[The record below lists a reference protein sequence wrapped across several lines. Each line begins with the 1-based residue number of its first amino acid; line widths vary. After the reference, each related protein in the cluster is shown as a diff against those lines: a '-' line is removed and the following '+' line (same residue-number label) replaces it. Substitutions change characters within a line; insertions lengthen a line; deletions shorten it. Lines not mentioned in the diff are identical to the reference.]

1 MSISSDSSA
10 LRAATD
16 PARPVWS
23 LTVAP
28 AFSRTCIVI
37 WPSINCSVN
46 SLEPTVTSASERFT
60 FPEVPP
66 PPPQPAAIMAR
77 TAMSPT
83 SRNRFTLF
91 VCMFTPPRSSGS
103 QKRLPRLALQPPG
116 AKDIFGH
123 PRQPVDKQGQ
133 NGCQPAG
140 GDQHHR
146 PVQPYGVVDH
156 LSQAAGS
163 YERHQRGG
171 AHVNDQGCP
180 DAGEDDGNGQR
191 QLDAEQHRQLGHSHA
206 AGCLDDRAVDL
217 LQPHHGIA
225 QNGEERIGHEGD
237 YGGPEPEVP
246 GEGEQGEQPDG
257 RDRLAYVGQR
267 DYERRHPAGVGS
279 GEQYARGHGEH
290 HDYNGGYPG
299 ELDEPARLLD
309 DGARV
314 QRAPLDAVE
323 VLAAYVQV
331 ERQAREPEKD
341 GHREV
346 AQQARCTLGAR
357 RSLRLA
363 RHSPPSPLWTS
374 RLALSRVCSSGRIA
388 LIASST
394 VSKST
399 TPW

>member
-10 LRAATD
+10 LRAATV
-16 PARPVWS
+16 PASPVWS
-23 LTVAP
+23 FTVAP
-28 AFSRTCIVI
+28 AFSRICSVI

-46 SLEPTVTSASERFT
+46 SLEPTVNSASERFT

-66 PPPQPAAIMAR
+66 PPPQPAAIRIR

-91 VCMFTPPRSSGS
+91 IRMFPPPRSSRL
-103 QKRLPRLALQPPG
+103 QERLPRLSLQTPG
-116 AKDIFGH
+116 AQDILGYAS
-123 PRQPVDKQGQ
+123 QPVDRQGQ
-133 NGCQPAG
+133 NCGQPAG

-156 LSQAAGS
+156 LTQAAGS

-171 AHVNDQGCP
+171 AHVDDQGGP
-180 DAGEDDGNGQR
+180 DAGEDDGDGER
-191 QLDAEQHRQLGHSHA
+191 QLDAEQHRQLGHPHA
-206 AGCLDDRAVDL
+206 ACCLDDGAIDL

-246 GEGEQGEQPDG
+246 DECEQGEQPDG

-267 DYERRHPAGVGS
+267 DYERRHPTGVGS
-279 GEQYARGHGEH
+279 GEQYACGHGEH

-314 QRAPLDAVE
+314 QGAPLDAV
-323 VLAAYVQV
+323 
-331 ERQAREPEKD
+331 
-341 GHREV
+341 
-346 AQQARCTLGAR
+346 
-357 RSLRLA
+357 
-363 RHSPPSPLWTS
+363 
-374 RLALSRVCSSGRIA
+374 
-388 LIASST
+388 
-394 VSKST
+394 
-399 TPW
+399 